1 VVLGDSPVGATIPA
15 FTVHNARA
23 GFRLPGVG
31 AMTPWLGVSVLNLTN
46 RLYSEASNTSFFRP
60 EPRRSVVATARV
72 EF

>member
-1 VVLGDSPVGATIPA
+1 
-15 FTVHNARA
+15 
-23 GFRLPGVG
+23 
-31 AMTPWLGVSVLNLTN
+31 MTPWLGVSVLNLTN